1 MGNSGKL
8 AVVSAFVALAL
19 LVLAAVVLEELVLY
33 LFLGSVLLC
42 YLASLVQ
49 LFNRR
54 RYFVILLGAVG
65 TSLFIGCSIAF
76 LRMWGIAF
84 TQDANALGGSVSA
97 GSAVSTKD
105 SDIYFYLAAAAGV
118 CTLGVMFLGAVVP
131 SFGLRAAAPVKRAAP
146 AAKRAPGQ
154 RNPAQ
159 RPGGQRRPAAQQRPA
174 QAQRPVKRP
183 AAPTPGAKRPA
194 TPAAKRPTPQVT
206 PAVKR
211 PTPRTPATPA
221 KRPASSA
228 SSQRKPSPKR

>member
-131 SFGLRAAAPVKRAAP
+131 SFGSRAPAPVKRAAP
-146 AAKRAPGQ
+146 SPKRAPAQ
-154 RNPAQ
+154 RKPAQ
-159 RPGGQRRPAAQQRPA
+159 RPNGQQRPAQQRPA
-174 QAQRPVKRP
+174 QAQRP
-183 AAPTPGAKRPA
+183 AKRQA
-194 TPAAKRPTPQVT
+194 TPAAKRPLPQVT
-206 PAVKR
+206 PAAKR
-211 PTPRTPATPA
+211 PAPRTPATPA